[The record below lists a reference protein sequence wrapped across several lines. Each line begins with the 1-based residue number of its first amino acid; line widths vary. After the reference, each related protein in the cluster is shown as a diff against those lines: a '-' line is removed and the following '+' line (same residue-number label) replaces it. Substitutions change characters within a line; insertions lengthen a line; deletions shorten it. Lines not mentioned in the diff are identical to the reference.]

1 MKKIYDIDISP
12 IEIKQINNTIYKV
25 FFRENIESLNTDKVS
40 CDEYT
45 ILTEN
50 STPEET
56 ETIEAFVEA
65 NKEILLSSAIEQD
78 KIKSN
83 QNKIEDM
90 QTGLTNTDYKVLKN
104 LENFMIGIPFE
115 QDLSSICA
123 NRQLMRDSINNI
135 QQDISDDDDLL
146 SQAKQR
152 KINEISLTSQ
162 SMIINGVE
170 FNGKRYRLNTTDQ
183 INMSA
188 LSAMAQMGNKVPYH
202 ADGEICRVF
211 EPEEMIQLAQTATN
225 WIVYHTTYF
234 NLLKH
239 QILEYN
245 NLEDVEKV
253 YYGTKLKDEYQQ
265 IINTIISNGSTTT
278 DTTESGG
285 GTLNE

>member
-1 MKKIYDIDISP
+1 MKKIYDIGISP
-12 IEIKQINNTIYKV
+12 VEIKQINNTIYKV

-56 ETIEAFVEA
+56 ETIKAFVEA
-65 NKEILLSSAIEQD
+65 NKEVLLSSAIEQD

-123 NRQLMRDSINNI
+123 SRQLMRDSINNI

-188 LSAMAQMGNKVPYH
+188 LSAMAQIGNKVPYH
-202 ADGEICRVF
+202 ADGEICRIF
-211 EPEEMIQLAQTATN
+211 EPEEMIQLAQTATS

-239 QILEYN
+239 QILEYD

-253 YYGTKLKDEYQQ
+253 YYGIKLKDEYQQ
-265 IINTIISNGSTTT
+265 IINTIVSSGSTT
-278 DTTESGG
+278 DTTKSGG
-285 GTLNE
+285 DTSNE

>member
-170 FNGKRYRLNTTDQ
+170 FNSKRYRLNTTDQ

-202 ADGEICRVF
+202 ADGEICRIF
-211 EPEEMIQLAQTATN
+211 EPEEMVQLAQTATN

-239 QILEYN
+239 QILEYD

>member
-1 MKKIYDIDISP
+1 MKKIYDIGISP
-12 IEIKQINNTIYKV
+12 VEIKKINDTIYKV

-45 ILTEN
+45 VLTEN

-56 ETIEAFVEA
+56 ETIESFVEA
-65 NKEILLSSAIEQD
+65 NKEVLLSSAIEQD

-152 KINEISLTSQ
+152 KINEVSLTSQ

-188 LSAMAQMGNKVPYH
+188 LSAMAQLGNKVPYH
-202 ADGEICRVF
+202 ADGEICRIF
-211 EPEEMIQLAQTATN
+211 EPEEMMLLAQTATS

-239 QILEYN
+239 QILEYD

-253 YYGTKLKDEYQQ
+253 YYGIKLKDEYQQ
-265 IINTIISNGSTTT
+265 IINTIVSNGSTT

-285 GTLNE
+285 DTSNE

>member
-188 LSAMAQMGNKVPYH
+188 LSAMAQIGNKVPYH

-239 QILEYN
+239 QILEYD

-265 IINTIISNGSTTT
+265 IINTIISNGSTAT

>member
-65 NKEILLSSAIEQD
+65 NKEVLLSSAIEQD

-90 QTGLTNTDYKVLKN
+90 QTGLNNTDYKVLKN

-123 NRQLMRDSINNI
+123 SRQLMRDSINNI
-135 QQDISDDDDLL
+135 QQDISDDSDLL

-170 FNGKRYRLNTTDQ
+170 FNGKKYRLNTTDQ

-188 LSAMAQMGNKVPYH
+188 LSSMAQMGNKVPYH
-202 ADGEICRVF
+202 ADGEICRIF
-211 EPEEMIQLAQTATN
+211 EPEEMVQLAQTATS

-239 QILEYN
+239 QILEYD

-253 YYGTKLKDEYQQ
+253 YYGIKLKDEYQQ
-265 IINTIISNGSTTT
+265 IINTIVSSGSAT

-285 GTLNE
+285 DTSNA

>member
-188 LSAMAQMGNKVPYH
+188 LSAMAQIGNKVPYH

-239 QILEYN
+239 QILEYD